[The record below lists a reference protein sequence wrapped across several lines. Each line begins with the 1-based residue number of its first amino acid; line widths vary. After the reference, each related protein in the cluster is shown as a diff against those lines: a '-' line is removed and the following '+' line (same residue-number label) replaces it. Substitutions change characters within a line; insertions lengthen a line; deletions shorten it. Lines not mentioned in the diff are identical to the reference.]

1 MILDGGLILQALAGG
16 GSSGGGKVKP
26 ITITE
31 NGTYN
36 VSDAEKAE
44 GYVGFAPVT
53 VDVPQSCLNMC
64 DLFEQQT
71 PIAVIPLFGDYTAK
85 LVQLPEGVW
94 QSRIRQYQT
103 YIYENNYETYCSD
116 DRKIITCILGVY
128 RGDTLLYLGYPT
140 TSDSSQDG
148 YSAENVYDD
157 DGNIIAVNVWKS
169 HNVMWTYR
177 FSEMTVSE
185 NVNITS
191 FYKYIQVPTAGITT
205 YYASDGTVTENTF
218 KSTWNLTISVGGSD
232 WWVTRFTCDE
242 LIAPMDICAQ
252 DVYAEYRKRQST

>member
-1 MILDGGLILQALAGG
+1 MILGGGLITQALAGG

-31 NGTYN
+31 NGVYN
-36 VSDAEKAE
+36 APE
-44 GYVGFAPVT
+44 GYVGFEPVT

-103 YIYENNYETYCSD
+103 YIYGNNYETYCSD

-140 TSDSSQDG
+140 TSDSS
-148 YSAENVYDD
+148 
-157 DGNIIAVNVWKS
+157 
-169 HNVMWTYR
+169 
-177 FSEMTVSE
+177 
-185 NVNITS
+185 
-191 FYKYIQVPTAGITT
+191 
-205 YYASDGTVTENTF
+205 
-218 KSTWNLTISVGGSD
+218 
-232 WWVTRFTCDE
+232 
-242 LIAPMDICAQ
+242 
-252 DVYAEYRKRQST
+252 

>member
-1 MILDGGLILQALAGG
+1 MFPYPFLEAAYMAKM
-16 GSSGGGKVKP
+16 SGGGKVKP

-218 KSTWNLTISVGGSD
+218 KSTWNLTISVVLIGGSPD
-232 WWVTRFTCDE
+232 LR
-242 LIAPMDICAQ
+242 AMN
-252 DVYAEYRKRQST
+252 

>member
-94 QSRIRQYQT
+94 QSRI
-103 YIYENNYETYCSD
+103 
-116 DRKIITCILGVY
+116 
-128 RGDTLLYLGYPT
+128 
-140 TSDSSQDG
+140 
-148 YSAENVYDD
+148 
-157 DGNIIAVNVWKS
+157 
-169 HNVMWTYR
+169 
-177 FSEMTVSE
+177 
-185 NVNITS
+185 
-191 FYKYIQVPTAGITT
+191 
-205 YYASDGTVTENTF
+205 
-218 KSTWNLTISVGGSD
+218 
-232 WWVTRFTCDE
+232 
-242 LIAPMDICAQ
+242 
-252 DVYAEYRKRQST
+252 